1 MKKILGTMLTL
12 VVLAFALPARADYLD
27 FVVYNSTTAAA
38 DAAIDTGK
46 LLTAGA
52 ETLTLNFKNQGSGAR
67 TAAIEC
73 WDPSQTVTTYRTTV
87 SVAATGE
94 ATVNIGLGMS
104 SATAPTG
111 VTNLA
116 MKPCH
121 ITDVTA
127 AAATGTMRTV
137 IIDRRQR
144 FAPVVS
150 RQKQ

>member
-1 MKKILGTMLTL
+1 MKKFLGVLTVAAALL
-12 VVLAFALPARADYLD
+12 VATFPSTSVADQPAIMSVDFAA
-27 FVVYNSTTAAA
+27 YNSTTAAA

-46 LLTAGA
+46 INTRGA
-52 ETLTLNFKNQGSGAR
+52 DTLTFTFKNQGSGAR

-73 WDPSQTVTTYRTTV
+73 WDPLSLVTIYRTTIA
-87 SVAATGE
+87 VAATSE
-94 ATVNIGLGMS
+94 ATVNMDLHIS

-121 ITDVTA
+121 VASVTA

-137 IIDRRQR
+137 VIKRTGAR
-144 FAPVVS
+144 
-150 RQKQ
+150 